1 MKKDRM
7 IKTLILI
14 MIVILMG
21 SLSACQATPQV
32 EVIKQKGDINE
43 VIKDNEVKSTQE
55 EKKES
60 KIKDIVKAEDKTEFE
75 VKLPGDKVDI
85 LVNANIIVPDVE
97 KVPVYEV
104 VRKDFVDSDVSR
116 ISKIF
121 FGDSGLYPE
130 LTYETMTKNEL
141 LQELARAQ
149 EQDETEK
156 QKASDKKISGKEG
169 ISEDRMNAFYD
180 TLQTYID
187 NAPESIER
195 QPITDLKMEEV
206 DDEAGGKTNRFSAQG
221 EIGGVKG
228 HFYMEKND
236 SYTGCSMYMDNPADS
251 DYNSRDYIA
260 SEDGE
265 EAADME
271 NTCKYNVEEA
281 TALCEEVIKKLGLEA
296 MYSVSYVDE
305 LAQGMPS
312 QGGST
317 SYIGYQIKYNRKVE
331 GLMET
336 ADYYDGNEWDEE
348 KDNIPYSFETMY
360 FRITDQG
367 VEQFIWNSP
376 MELGKKLADNVSL
389 LDYSEIED
397 IFKNQVALKFADIED
412 TTVIHVNEIRFG
424 LMRIRNKDK
433 QNEFT
438 LVPTW
443 DFMSDLYGRSS
454 LLTINAIDG
463 SILDRRYGY

>member
-1 MKKDRM
+1 MKKDRI
-7 IKTLILI
+7 IKTLMMV
-14 MIVILMG
+14 MIVILIG
-21 SLSACQATPQV
+21 SMSACQATPKV
-32 EVIKQKGDINE
+32 EVIRQKGDINE

-55 EKKES
+55 EEKDEA
-60 KIKDIVKAEDKTEFE
+60 KIKDIVKAENKTEFE
-75 VKLPGDKVDI
+75 IKLPGDKVDI
-85 LVNANIIVPDVE
+85 LVNADIIVPDVS

-104 VRKDFVDSDVSR
+104 VRKDFVDSDLSK

-121 FGDSGLYPE
+121 FGDNELYPE

-141 LQELARAQ
+141 LQELAKAQ
-149 EQDETEK
+149 KRKDALGEQADEKTK
-156 QKASDKKISGKEG
+156 MIAD
-169 ISEDRMNAFYD
+169 SEIN
-180 TLQTYID
+180 TLQSYID
-187 NAPESIER
+187 KAPESIDRGPVE
-195 QPITDLKMEEV
+195 LKMNKQEGE
-206 DDEAGGKTNRFSAQG
+206 GGGNTNFFSAQG
-221 EIGGVKG
+221 DIGEVRG
-228 HFYMEKND
+228 HLYMMTYE
-236 SYTGCSMYMDNPADS
+236 SYSGCSFYMDNAANS
-251 DYNSRDYIA
+251 DYNSRYAIA
-260 SEDGE
+260 DTDGE
-265 EAADME
+265 EAAEME

-281 TALCEEVIKKLGLEA
+281 TALCEEVITKLGIEG
-296 MYSVSYVDE
+296 MYSVSYVDD

-336 ADYYDGNEWDEE
+336 ADYFDGNESNEE
-348 KDNIPYSFETMY
+348 QDNIPYSFETMY

-376 MELGKKLADNVSL
+376 MELGKKLAENVTLS
-389 LDYSEIED
+389 DYSEIED

-412 TTVIHVNEIRFG
+412 TTVIHVNEIQFG